1 MQGNAAPNRIESEG
15 DKSPAQYETPAQA
28 GGEGCEMKRRHES
41 HHAHMAAIALVAAMT
56 LGPAVAMAAPCTV
69 SAGQGV
75 CAGACAATAASA
87 GCLYARECF
96 ADDARVDC
104 PRADTRAAWLES
116 TCNALRCRSA
126 QAAQVAGD
134 WAAQRH
140 GAFVDEDG
148 DGVCDNSQNCARIN
162 GDGAGFGAGNGAGA
176 GNASGAGYGSSAGQG
191 YGAANGAGQGAHLG
205 WCGGRR

>member
-1 MQGNAAPNRIESEG
+1 
-15 DKSPAQYETPAQA
+15 
-28 GGEGCEMKRRHES
+28 MKRRHES
-41 HHAHMAAIALVAAMT
+41 HHARMATIALVAAMT
-56 LGPAVAMAAPCTV
+56 FGPAVAIAAPC
-69 SAGQGV
+69 AGQGAG
-75 CAGACAATAASA
+75 AGACTASAASA
-87 GCLYARECF
+87 GCLYAQGCF

-104 PRADTRAAWLES
+104 PRADTRAAWLEG

-140 GAFVDEDG
+140 GVFVDEDG
-148 DGVCDNSQNCARIN
+148 DGVCDNSQNCSRIN

-191 YGAANGAGQGAHLG
+191 YGAGCEHDAPSGAGQGAHLG